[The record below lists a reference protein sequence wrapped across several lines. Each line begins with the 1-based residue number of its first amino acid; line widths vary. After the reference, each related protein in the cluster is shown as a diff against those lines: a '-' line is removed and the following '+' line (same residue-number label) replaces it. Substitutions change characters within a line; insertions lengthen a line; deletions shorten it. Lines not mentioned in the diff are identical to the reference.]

1 MRLLLFALLLLPFF
15 AAAQTINPALVRSY
29 WPARWIA
36 HPTTPG
42 KQYGVFHFRKTVELE
57 KKPGT
62 YVIHVSADNRYRL
75 YVNGSLVCEG
85 PARSDTQH
93 CAGTKHVVYS
103 PTFPISRS
111 SANMPISGGY

>member
-57 KKPGT
+57 QKPGT
-62 YVIHVSADNRYRL
+62 YVIQFRPTTAIAFMSM
-75 YVNGSLVCEG
+75 
-85 PARSDTQH
+85 ARWCVRDPRAAIPNTVLGQNTWFTRRH
-93 CAGTKHVVYS
+93 
-103 PTFPISRS
+103 SR
-111 SANMPISGGY
+111 